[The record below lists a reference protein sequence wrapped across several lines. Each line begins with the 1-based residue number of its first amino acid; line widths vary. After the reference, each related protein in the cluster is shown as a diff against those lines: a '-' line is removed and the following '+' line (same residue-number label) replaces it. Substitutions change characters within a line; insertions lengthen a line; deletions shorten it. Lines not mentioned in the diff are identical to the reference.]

1 MRTIDLRSDTA
12 ALPSPE
18 MREAMATAEVGDDVV
33 GEDPTA
39 NRLEEM
45 AAEMLGKE
53 AAVFVSSGT
62 MGNLVAALTHCR
74 SGDQMI
80 VGDSSHMYLA
90 EAGGASALGGIAYH
104 PVPTDEDGTLD
115 PERIEAAIHPDD
127 FHYPATRMISVENT
141 NNSAGGVPLTPEYMR
156 AVADLAIPHNI
167 PVHVDGARLFN
178 AAVALE
184 APAAELVRDADTIS
198 FCLSKG
204 LACPAGSVFCG
215 TNEDVDAARR
225 WRKMLGGGMRQL
237 GVLAAA
243 GVIALESMV
252 DRLAE
257 DHANARR
264 LATGLQGVP
273 GITIEPEKLP
283 TNLVF
288 FDVDL
293 RDQPAAVRRLEQHG
307 IRVGDFGPI
316 WRLVPH
322 YGITAEDIDY
332 TIDVIRDV
340 FTDLAVE

>member
-80 VGDSSHMYLA
+80 VGDTSHMYLA

-104 PVPTDEDGTLD
+104 PVPTDGDGTLD
-115 PERIEAAIHPDD
+115 PEKIEAAIHPDD

-141 NNSAGGVPLTPEYMR
+141 NNSAGGVPLTPEYMN
-156 AVADLAIPHNI
+156 AVAEVARPHGI

-184 APAAELVRDADTIS
+184 APAAELVRDADTVS

-288 FDVDL
+288 FDVNL
-293 RDQPAAVRRLEQHG
+293 RDQSAAVGRLDEHG
-307 IRVGDFGPI
+307 IKVGDFGAT
-316 WRLVPH
+316 WRLVLH

-332 TIDVIRDV
+332 TIDVFRDV
-340 FTDLAVE
+340 FTDLAVG